1 MPEDLGP
8 PGPKDAGRSHTQEPA
23 PAAES
28 DNSTTNAPKIT
39 TPSRQC
45 PANTVA
51 ELHRRRQASYRLPS
65 LDCGCRDPWPCW
77 CSSPPLSEKMI
88 DAGRA
93 AARHILDST
102 GRVPLLEFEVL
113 QALWRRGGEDR
124 VLAEMLHAAAGG
136 EIR

>member
-1 MPEDLGP
+1 
-8 PGPKDAGRSHTQEPA
+8 
-23 PAAES
+23 
-28 DNSTTNAPKIT
+28 
-39 TPSRQC
+39 
-45 PANTVA
+45 
-51 ELHRRRQASYRLPS
+51 
-65 LDCGCRDPWPCW
+65 
-77 CSSPPLSEKMI
+77 MI